1 MEKKPTYEE
10 LEQRVKEFEKEAV
23 HHKHAE
29 EDLPESEEKYH
40 TSYAHLTALLENT
53 DDYILI
59 SDRKGLP
66 VMFNSA
72 YARSMKDALGIDM
85 KPGLQPHKLLPDKD
99 AVAFWDNL
107 HRRVLSGETFREEYS
122 YEFNKGDVRH
132 FEISYHPIIE
142 NGEVTGFSELTRDIS
157 ERKQAEE
164 ALRENEEK
172 YRSLFE
178 SMLNGFAYCKILLD
192 ENNHPI
198 DFVYLEVNDF
208 FERLTGLKKEDVVGK
223 RVTQVIPSI
232 KDTHPELFDIYG
244 KVALT
249 GKETQFEIYF
259 EPLEIWLSISVYSPQ
274 KEYFVTIFENITQRK
289 QAKESLQKRTYD
301 LGKRVKELNCLY
313 GISHLVE
320 KSGISLEDILQET
333 VDLIPP
339 SWQYPE
345 ITCARAIVEGQEL
358 KTDNF
363 RDTIWKQTN
372 DIIVHGEPAGVLTVC
387 YLEEKP
393 ESDEGPFLRE
403 ERNLINAIAERLGNI
418 IERSRGEE
426 ALRESETKYRSLVE
440 QIPAVIY
447 IAELDETNTILY
459 ISPQIETLLGFSQA
473 EYRDD
478 PDIWRKQLHPEDK
491 ERVLVEVARSRENSK
506 PFALEYRMLTRD
518 GRVVWL
524 RDESVIAQDA
534 AGKPL
539 YLQGLM
545 FDVSERRQ
553 AGEHIHALNQQLM
566 KAQEN
571 ERQLISCEL
580 HDQVAQDLSTLKI
593 TCETLLGNQ
602 SEVPFEVRQGLSELS
617 RTLQKIIKTVRD
629 LSYDLRP
636 SSLDQLGLVRTVF
649 QYCEDFSTKNGA
661 NVDFSSAGMDS
672 LSLDFDTEINL
683 YRLIQEG
690 LNNIKKHADASHV
703 TIRLVASSPKIILR
717 IEDDG
722 KGFNVKDRL
731 IAAFHEKR
739 MGLRSMEERVGLL
752 QGKMRIQSSQAKGTR
767 ILVEIPYKEKKGD
780 SQEEH
785 IYR

>member
-10 LEQRVKEFEKEAV
+10 LEQRVKELEKEAV
-23 HHKHAE
+23 HRKQAE
-29 EDLPESEEKYH
+29 EALQESEEKYH
-40 TSYAHLTALLENT
+40 TSHAHLTALLENT

-66 VMFNSA
+66 VMFNST
-72 YARSMKDALGIDM
+72 YTRIMKEALGIDM
-85 KPGLQPHKLLPDKD
+85 IPGVQPHKLLPDKK
-99 AVAFWDNL
+99 AIAWWDNL
-107 HRRVLSGETFREEYS
+107 HRRVLSGEKFREEYS
-122 YEFNKGDVRH
+122 HEFDKRDIRH

-142 NGEVTGFSELTRDIS
+142 NDEVTGFSELTRDIT
-157 ERKQAEE
+157 ERKQAEV
-164 ALRENEEK
+164 ALRESEEK

-178 SMLNGFAYCKILLD
+178 NMLNGFAYCKILLD

-198 DFVYLEVNDF
+198 DFVYLEVNDA

-223 RVTQVIPSI
+223 RVTEAIPSI

-259 EPLEIWLSISVYSPQ
+259 ESLEIWLSISVYSAR
-274 KEYFVTIFENITQRK
+274 KGYFVAVFENITQRK
-289 QAKESLQKRTYD
+289 QAEESLQKRTHD

-313 GISHLVE
+313 RISDLVQKPDIALE
-320 KSGISLEDILQET
+320 EVFQGVISL
-333 VDLIPP
+333 IPA
-339 SWQYPE
+339 SWQYPD
-345 ITCARAIVEGQEL
+345 ITSARIILEAQE
-358 KTDNF
+358 F
-363 RDTIWKQTN
+363 RTESFRETTWKQTS
-372 DIIVHGEPAGVLTVC
+372 DIVVHGEQSGILEIC

-403 ERNLINAIAERLGNI
+403 ERKLINAIAERLGNI
-418 IERSRGEE
+418 IEHSRGEE
-426 ALRESETKYRSLVE
+426 ALRVSETKYRSLVE

-447 IAELDETNTILY
+447 IAELDEANTILY

-491 ERVLVEVARSRENSK
+491 ERVLAEMARSRENSK

-518 GRVVWL
+518 SRVVWF
-524 RDESVIAQDA
+524 RDESVIVQDA

-553 AGEHIHALNQQLM
+553 AGEHIHALNQQLI
-566 KAQEN
+566 KAQEG
-571 ERQLISCEL
+571 ERQMISREL

-649 QYCEDFSTKNGA
+649 QYCEDFSTKNGT

-752 QGKMRIQSSQAKGTR
+752 QGKMRIQSSQAKGTK

>member
-1 MEKKPTYEE
+1 MARKLTYEE
-10 LEQRVKEFEKEAV
+10 LEQRVKE
-23 HHKHAE
+23 
-29 EDLPESEEKYH
+29 L
-40 TSYAHLTALLENT
+40 
-53 DDYILI
+53 
-59 SDRKGLP
+59 
-66 VMFNSA
+66 
-72 YARSMKDALGIDM
+72 
-85 KPGLQPHKLLPDKD
+85 
-99 AVAFWDNL
+99 
-107 HRRVLSGETFREEYS
+107 
-122 YEFNKGDVRH
+122 
-132 FEISYHPIIE
+132 
-142 NGEVTGFSELTRDIS
+142 
-157 ERKQAEE
+157 ERKAIERKHMEE
-164 ALRENEEK
+164 ALRESEEK
-172 YRSLFE
+172 YRSLFAN
-178 SMLNGFAYCKILLD
+178 MLNGFAYCKILLD

-198 DFVYLEVNDF
+198 DFVYLEVNDA

-223 RVTQVIPSI
+223 RVTEVIPSI

-259 EPLEIWLSISVYSPQ
+259 ELLEIWLSISVYSAR
-274 KEYFVTIFENITQRK
+274 KGYFVAVFENITQRK
-289 QAKESLQKRTYD
+289 QAEESLQKRTHD

-313 GISHLVE
+313 RISDLVQ
-320 KSGISLEDILQET
+320 KPDIALEEVLQG
-333 VDLIPP
+333 VVSLIPA
-339 SWQYPE
+339 SWQYPD
-345 ITCARAIVEGQEL
+345 ITSARIILEAKE
-358 KTDNF
+358 F
-363 RDTIWKQTN
+363 RTESFRETTWKQTS
-372 DIIVHGEPAGVLTVC
+372 DIVVHGEQSGILEIC

-403 ERNLINAIAERLGNI
+403 ERNLSNAIAERLGNI
-418 IERSRGEE
+418 IEHSRGEE
-426 ALRESETKYRSLVE
+426 ALRVSETKYRSLVE

-447 IAELDETNTILY
+447 IAELDEANTILY

-491 ERVLVEVARSRENSK
+491 ERVLAEMARSRENSK

-518 GRVVWL
+518 SRVVWF
-524 RDESVIAQDA
+524 RDESVIVQDA

-545 FDVSERRQ
+545 FDVSERRR
-553 AGEHIHALNQQLM
+553 AEEHIHALNQQLI
-566 KAQEN
+566 KAQEG
-571 ERQLISCEL
+571 ERQMISREL

-649 QYCEDFSTKNGA
+649 QYCEDFSTKNGT

-703 TIRLVASSPKIILR
+703 TIKLVASSPKIILR